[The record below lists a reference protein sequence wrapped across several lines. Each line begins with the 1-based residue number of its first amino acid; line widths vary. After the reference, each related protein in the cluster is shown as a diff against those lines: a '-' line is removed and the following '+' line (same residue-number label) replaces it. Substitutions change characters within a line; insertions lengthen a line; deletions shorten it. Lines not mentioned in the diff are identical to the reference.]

1 MPKKIKQGT
10 AGRPSKGRPP
20 QRRADPASAS
30 EQAPTAF
37 TLDDYD
43 NQIINFLRDDGR
55 ISVRDLAART
65 GLTEPNVRARLR
77 RLEDTGTIHITA
89 MVNIDKLGRHCMAPV
104 GIRVKGRSAE
114 VVGRDLANIP
124 EVVTVT
130 LVTGSCDIELQVL
143 THTLEDLDRVIS
155 REIPSVR
162 GVAKVESSLA
172 LEIAKYES
180 RWVPFT

>member
-1 MPKKIKQGT
+1 MP
-10 AGRPSKGRPP
+10 KGRPTL
-20 QRRADPASAS
+20 RREQSPAAHGGD
-30 EQAPTAF
+30 QAAF
-37 TLDDYD
+37 ALDDYD
-43 NQIINFLRDDGR
+43 NQIINYLRGDGR
-55 ISVRDLAART
+55 MSVRDLAAQT
-65 GLTEPNVRARLR
+65 SLTEPNVRARLR
-77 RLEDTGTIHITA
+77 RLEDSGTIHITA

-130 LVTGSCDIELQVL
+130 LVTGNCDIELQVL

-155 REIPSVR
+155 REIPSIR